1 MEVAST
7 TLRRPGAAGSMAR
20 SCSARSRAPNSGTI
34 STAGSLTVAAS
45 SSAVRRISAAPGRKT
60 SAEPLSSASA
70 RRTVRATSS
79 SSRAAG
85 SRPTW
90 RVTTGKARP
99 ALSTTGAPPSRAATR
114 APSRVAD
121 MTRMR
126 RSSRKAPWVSS
137 ASARPR
143 SASRLRSW
151 NSSKRTAATPSSV
164 GSSRI
169 MRVKMPS
176 VTTSTRVR
184 ADTFEPKRT
193 LRPTRPPTSSPSV
206 LAIRSATARAA
217 MRRGSSTRILP
228 VPDQDSSISTSG
240 TRVDLPA
247 PGGATRTARVAPA
260 RASRR
265 AGNAASMGRSDRDT
279 PGVYGSFTA
288 SASAGAA
295 VGPKWAERAS
305 GLRRVRQGHRLFHR
319 GTHDV
324 HRRDV
329 DASRHDTP
337 GTAAAIRAA
346 PPGGGAAG
354 PQCSSGR
361 QGAAVRIMRAAASR
375 PGTAPERHPTEPLAN
390 RPPPWLWSASRCGR
404 SSMVERQLPKLH
416 TRVRFPSP
424 APAPP

>member
-1 MEVAST
+1 
-7 TLRRPGAAGSMAR
+7 
-20 SCSARSRAPNSGTI
+20 
-34 STAGSLTVAAS
+34 
-45 SSAVRRISAAPGRKT
+45 
-60 SAEPLSSASA
+60 
-70 RRTVRATSS
+70 
-79 SSRAAG
+79 
-85 SRPTW
+85 
-90 RVTTGKARP
+90 
-99 ALSTTGAPPSRAATR
+99 
-114 APSRVAD
+114 

-151 NSSKRTAATPSSV
+151 NSSKSTAATPSSV

-193 LRPTRPPTSSPSV
+193 LRPTRPPTSSPRV

-295 VGPKWAERAS
+295 KGPNGPNGPPAC
-305 GLRRVRQGHRLFHR
+305 
-319 GTHDV
+319 DV
-324 HRRDV
+324 FAKAIGCSIAGRTM
-329 DASRHDTP
+329 S
-337 GTAAAIRAA
+337 TA
-346 PPGGGAAG
+346 G
-354 PQCSSGR
+354 
-361 QGAAVRIMRAAASR
+361 MWTR
-375 PGTAPERHPTEPLAN
+375 PGTTRPARQSPSERRRRAAGRPVPNAPQAARERRSASCGPPRPVRGPRQIAISPTRLRTDPRLGYG
-390 RPPPWLWSASRCGR
+390 PPPGAGVVQW
-404 SSMVERQLPKLH
+404 
-416 TRVRFPSP
+416 
-424 APAPP
+424 